1 MTSTSAVVDYGSDS
15 SDSAQRIVRASRRP
29 ASLGSTPAGSIAL
42 SMGEPDA
49 GTPEPIVEAA
59 VEALRS
65 GRTRYTN
72 LSGAPE
78 LRRSLAEKLTRT
90 SGQNLS
96 AEQIVVTHGGSAGL
110 AATILALINPG
121 DKVLIPEPTYSLYA
135 DHLAMVG
142 AEAIWVA
149 NRADGTLDLERLARE
164 SADTRMIILCNPGNP
179 TGRVYSEAELREL
192 AVILEAHPHLL
203 LLSDEAYADIV
214 FDGTKFLSALE
225 LPTVADQ
232 VICCSTFSK
241 TYAMTG
247 WRLGYVVASRKLSE
261 KINLLHR
268 TLNGSVNTFVQDA
281 ALVALETPA
290 ELLHAM
296 AESYQARR
304 DIVVAKLSGV
314 PGLSMLPPQGAFY
327 AFVKVDSD
335 LTSDE
340 MTARFA
346 AAGVIVRSGSEFG
359 PSGEGHVRLSFA
371 TDPGNLELGL
381 DRFVDA
387 ARNFM

>member
-1 MTSTSAVVDYGSDS
+1 MTSTPALIDYGSDS
-15 SDSAQRIVRASRRP
+15 SDSAQRIVLASRRP
-29 ASLGSTPAGSIAL
+29 ASLGSTPAGAIAL

-59 VEALRS
+59 VEALRN

-78 LRRSLAEKLTRT
+78 LRRLLAEKLTAR

-96 AEQIVVTHGGSAGL
+96 PDQIVITHGGSAGL

-142 AEAIWVA
+142 AEAIWVP

-164 SADTRMIILCNPGNP
+164 AADTRMIILCNPGNP
-179 TGRVYSEAELREL
+179 TGRVYSETELRKLAELL
-192 AVILEAHPHLL
+192 TAHPHLL

-214 FDGTKFLSALE
+214 FDGMTFLSALE
-225 LPTVADQ
+225 LPTISDQ

-281 ALVALETPA
+281 ALVALETPT
-290 ELLHAM
+290 EHLKAM
-296 AESYQARR
+296 AQSYQARR
-304 DIVVAKLSGV
+304 DIVVDKLSGI

-327 AFVKVDSD
+327 AFVKIDSG

-371 TDPGNLELGL
+371 TDPETLEIGL

>member
-1 MTSTSAVVDYGSDS
+1 MTPTTALVDHDPDS
-15 SDSAQRIVRASRRP
+15 SESAKRIILASRRP
-29 ASLGSTPAGSIAL
+29 ASLGATPAGAIAL

-49 GTPEPIVEAA
+49 GTPAPIVEAA
-59 VEALRS
+59 VKALRN
-65 GRTRYTN
+65 GRTRYTS

-78 LRRSLAEKLTRT
+78 LRSSLAERVTLLY
-90 SGQNLS
+90 GQDVS
-96 AEQIVVTHGGSAGL
+96 PEQVVVTHGGSAGL

-149 NRADGTLDLERLARE
+149 NGADGRLDLERLARE
-164 SADTRMIILCNPGNP
+164 AGDSRMIILCNPGNP

-192 AVILEAHPHLL
+192 AVILEANPHLL

-214 FDGTKFLSALE
+214 FDGMKFLSALE
-225 LPTVADQ
+225 LSSVADQ

-268 TLNGSVNTFVQDA
+268 TLNGSINTFVQDA
-281 ALVALETPA
+281 ALAALETPD
-290 ELLHAM
+290 EHLRDM

-304 DIVVAKLSGV
+304 DIVVARLSGI

-327 AFVKVDSD
+327 AFVKIDSV

-340 MTARFA
+340 MAARFV

-371 TDPGNLELGL
+371 TDPVNLEAGL

>member
-1 MTSTSAVVDYGSDS
+1 MTSTTALIDYASDS
-15 SDSAQRIVRASRRP
+15 SNSAQRIVSASRRP
-29 ASLGSTPAGSIAL
+29 ASLGSTPAGAIAL

-49 GTPEPIVEAA
+49 GTPNPIVEAA
-59 VEALRS
+59 VEALRN

-78 LRRSLAEKLTRT
+78 LRRSLAERLTRT

-96 AEQIVVTHGGSAGL
+96 PEQIVVTHGGSAGL

-135 DHLAMVG
+135 DHLAMVD

-149 NRADGTLDLERLARE
+149 NRSDGTLDLDRLARE
-164 SADTRMIILCNPGNP
+164 AADTRMIILCNPGNP

-214 FDGTKFLSALE
+214 FDGVKFLSALE
-225 LPTVADQ
+225 LPAVADQ

-247 WRLGYVVASRKLSE
+247 WRLGYVVASRKISE

-268 TLNGSVNTFVQDA
+268 TLNGSINTFVQDA
-281 ALVALETPA
+281 ALVALETPDEHLRA
-290 ELLHAM
+290 QAD
-296 AESYQARR
+296 SYQARR

-314 PGLSMLPPQGAFY
+314 PGISMLPPQGAFY
-327 AFVKVDSD
+327 AFVKIDSE

-381 DRFVDA
+381 DRFVDSV
-387 ARNFM
+387 RNFM

>member
-1 MTSTSAVVDYGSDS
+1 MTSTTAFAEQNAESSA
-15 SDSAQRIVRASRRP
+15 SAARIARASRRP
-29 ASLGSTPAGSIAL
+29 ASLGSTPAGAIAL

-49 GTPEPIVEAA
+49 GTPGPIVEAA
-59 VEALRS
+59 VAALRS

-72 LSGAPE
+72 LSGAPG
-78 LRRSLAEKLTRT
+78 LRQSLAEKLTESCGR
-90 SGQNLS
+90 QVS
-96 AEQIVVTHGGSAGL
+96 AEQVVVTHGGSAGL
-110 AATILALINPG
+110 AATVLALINPG
-121 DKVLIPEPTYSLYA
+121 DKVLVPEPTYSLYA

-142 AEAIWVA
+142 AEAVWVA
-149 NRADGTLDLERLARE
+149 NRADGTLDLDRLALE
-164 SADTRMIILCNPGNP
+164 APSSRMIIMCNPGNP
-179 TGRVYSEAELREL
+179 TGRVYSATELRDL
-192 AVILEAHPHLL
+192 AAIVEANPHLL

-214 FDGTKFLSALE
+214 FDGMEFLSALE
-225 LPTVADQ
+225 LRGITGQ

-247 WRLGYVVASRKLSE
+247 WRLGYVVASPTLSE

-290 ELLHAM
+290 EDLRAM
-296 AESYQARR
+296 AHSYQKRR
-304 DIVVAKLSGV
+304 DIVMAKLSGI
-314 PGLSMLPPQGAFY
+314 PGVSLLVPQGAFY
-327 AFVKVDSD
+327 AFVKIDSA

-371 TDPGNLELGL
+371 TDPETLKAGL
-381 DRFVDA
+381 DRFIA
-387 ARNFM
+387 AAQSFV